1 MYNKRRQFLKNSAM
15 TAMSGMLLPT
25 SMMAMTGSAKKIRV
39 LVWDERSKEE
49 KVAYDNFL
57 GNCIADQL
65 KKNPLFIVVSTG
77 LNEPEQGISENILD
91 ETDVLIWWGHVKQ
104 AEITTEKGKSIVS
117 RIKAGKLSLI
127 ALHSAHWATPF
138 VQAMNEITKMRI
150 LEDGSIKEEDIKFLA
165 PPKQYMLPKYDSRLT
180 PYTIERKF
188 PDGHK
193 TSEVH
198 LPICCFPSFR
208 NDGKPSTVNVLSPG
222 HPIMKGLPKNFQI
235 PQTEM
240 YDEPFHVPTPD
251 QVLFEE
257 TWATGEWFR
266 SGMLW
271 KLGKGKVFYFRPGH
285 ETFPVFKEEKVMQ
298 ILSNAVAWLA
308 QSQK

>member
-1 MYNKRRQFLKNSAM
+1 M

-104 AEITTEKGKSIVS
+104 AEITTENGKSIVS

-150 LEDGSIKEEDIKFLA
+150 LEDGKIKEEDIKFVA
-165 PPKQYMLPKYDSRLT
+165 PPKQYTLPKYDSRLT

-208 NDGKPSTVNVLSPG
+208 NDGKPSTINVLSHG

-240 YDEPFHVPTPD
+240 YNEPFHVPTPD

-285 ETFPVFKEEKVMQ
+285 ETFPVFKEQKVMQ